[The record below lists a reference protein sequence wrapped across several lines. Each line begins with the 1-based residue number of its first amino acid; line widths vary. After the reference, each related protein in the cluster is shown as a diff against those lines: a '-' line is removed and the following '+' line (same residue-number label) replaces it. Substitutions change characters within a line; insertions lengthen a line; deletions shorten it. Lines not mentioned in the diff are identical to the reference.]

1 MVIDPIADM
10 LVRIRNA
17 QSVQKKSVVIP
28 FSKFKGEVLR
38 VMKEG
43 GFVEDVIRRGR
54 KTKRVAEIVLAY
66 DVYGRGKITGAHRI
80 SKQSQRMYWK
90 SAEMHPSRRGIAGTY
105 IVSTSRGVMSS
116 RVARQ
121 MSIGGEIVCEV
132 W

>member
-17 QSVQKKSVVIP
+17 QAVQKKTVVIP

-38 VMKEG
+38 VMKEI
-43 GFVEDVIRRGR
+43 GFVEDVVKRGR
-54 KTKRVAEIVLAY
+54 KTKRIAEVQLSY
-66 DVYGRGKITGAHRI
+66 DSNGKGKITGATRV
-80 SKQSQRMYWK
+80 SKQSLRQYWK
-90 SAEMHPSRRGIAGTY
+90 AEDMHPSRKGITGTF
-105 IVSTSRGVMSS
+105 IVSTSCGVMSS

-121 MSIGGEIVCEV
+121 MNIGGEVICEV

>member
-17 QSVQKKSVVIP
+17 QAVQKKTVTIP

-38 VMKEG
+38 VMKEI
-43 GFVEDVIRRGR
+43 GFVEDIVKRGR
-54 KTKRVAEIVLAY
+54 KTKRVAEVLLSY
-66 DVYGRGKITGAHRI
+66 DAQGRGKINGATRV

-90 SAEMHPSRRGIAGTY
+90 AEDMHPSRKGIAGTF

-121 MSIGGEIVCEV
+121 MSIGGEVICEV